1 MAKRKTML
9 NKLNHALLGLT
20 LAVGTVAAS
29 IQPADAG
36 DRYRRH
42 HHHHRG
48 GGGNFAAG
56 VATGI
61 IGLGVLG
68 AIASSSRASGGCYEG
83 PRRCEWRDRHCFED
97 RYGDWVC
104 RGGYRSCWRPR
115 ICD

>member
-1 MAKRKTML
+1 ML
-9 NKLNHALLGLT
+9 KKLNHALLGLT

-29 IQPADAG
+29 VQPADAG
-36 DRYRRH
+36 HRYHHRH
-42 HHHHRG
+42 HHHHR

-68 AIASSSRASGGCYEG
+68 ALASSSRASDSCYEG
-83 PRRCEWRDRHCFED
+83 PRRCEWRDRHCFEN
-97 RYGDWVC
+97 RWGDYVC
-104 RGGYRSCWRPR
+104 RGGRYHCWRPT